1 MGRSG
6 VAGAADALQV
16 GLLRCASADIFRSA
30 GWAATSTAA
39 GCAFAGVML
48 DVLTAELNDGLLRM
62 AKKAADGIYDNYYTA
77 YSPGSARSARSI
89 RYIYIN
95 RIKRMSTMA
104 AIPLAVGSGWKFD
117 VEGLAPRQT
126 VRRERR
132 EGRHAR
138 PEGDGVLCWVSA
150 KARRERLTEG
160 THHCSPSQ

>member
-1 MGRSG
+1 
-6 VAGAADALQV
+6 
-16 GLLRCASADIFRSA
+16 
-30 GWAATSTAA
+30 
-39 GCAFAGVML
+39 ML

-62 AKKAADGIYDNYYTA
+62 ATKAADGIYHNYYTA
-77 YSPGSARSARSI
+77 YSHGSAHSAHSARSARSI